1 MSDTLKPGLGTFL
14 AISDDLP
21 ATEDVAGYT
30 AVGVV
35 FVTIGEVTEIPEF
48 GPAHEV
54 VTHVP
59 LSTGL
64 TAKYHGAKN
73 NGSLTVPMALDIS
86 DAGQTL
92 AKTALANK
100 DRHSFR
106 VTYADGSIDFFQGKV
121 MSFTRGASIGAV
133 VSASVM
139 IEIETDIVEDDSG
152 VVP

>member
-14 AISDDLP
+14 AISDDIP
-21 ATEDVAGYT
+21 ATDDVAGYT

-35 FVTIGEVTEIPEF
+35 FTTIGEVTEIPEF

-59 LSTGL
+59 LATGI

-73 NGSLTVPMALDIS
+73 NGSLTVPMALDID

-100 DRHSFR
+100 ARHSFR

-133 VSASVM
+133 VTASVM

-152 VVP
+152 VAP